1 MNHTIPDQ
9 ILVAGEFF
17 GPDSKDEPMLVGKV
31 VAILRDTDNDQ
42 FCIFEMADMAGLF
55 SIHLGSN
62 FWLGWYAD
70 GEWHRRR

>member
-17 GPDSKDEPMLVGKV
+17 GPDFKDEPMLVGKV

-42 FCIFEMADMAGLF
+42 SA
-55 SIHLGSN
+55 SSR
-62 FWLGWYAD
+62 WPT
-70 GEWHRRR
+70 RRAS